1 MSCVCMTAYN
11 KNNNNVIIVIIVII
25 SFPQFYSMPALL
37 KLALVHYSRDLKIIQ
52 RFRQSL

>member
-1 MSCVCMTAYN
+1 MTAYN